1 MSSAGDLTD
10 RTVHPRRLKG
20 GVRIPVPAWPWR
32 LVAILQ
38 SYLARKGG
46 EMDRST
52 RTATRSGVDGPMA
65 ANDSVAAAPAA
76 GMGQGGLFADGD
88 DVNQRLARLARAIEG
103 EIIPRLM
110 LAHREAHACDES
122 AEPCAVVAPGDVEAF
137 TGIVLGSDDDE
148 ALAAVESHL
157 ARGVP
162 VETVFVELLAPTAHR
177 LGEMWTQDRCDF
189 TDVTLGLGRLQ
200 RVLRE
205 VSAGLS
211 PAGGAVDVGEPA
223 EGARRILLLPS
234 PGEQHTFG
242 LVMVAELFRRAG
254 WEVCGGP
261 WEAASD
267 AARLVDSEW
276 FDVVGFSL
284 AAEMHVDA
292 LAECIGVV
300 RQASR
305 NGQVGIMV
313 GGPVFRSRPELA
325 NRVGADLTAVDGR
338 EAPLL
343 ASRFLVA
350 RWRRG

>member
-1 MSSAGDLTD
+1 MSSAGDLSD
-10 RTVHPRRLKG
+10 PTVHPRRLKG
-20 GVRIPVPAWPWR
+20 GVRMAAPAWPWR

-52 RTATRSGVDGPMA
+52 RTATRRDGYGP
-65 ANDSVAAAPAA
+65 VADDGETSMPSA
-76 GMGQGGLFADGD
+76 GRGQSGLFADGD

-110 LAHREAHACDES
+110 LAHREAHACDEG
-122 AEPCAVVAPGDVEAF
+122 AAPCAVLAPDDVEAF
-137 TGIVLGSDDDE
+137 TAIVLERDDDE
-148 ALAAVESHL
+148 ALAVVESHL

-177 LGEMWTQDRCDF
+177 LGELWTQDRCDF

-205 VSAGLS
+205 VSAGLA

-254 WEVCGGP
+254 WDVSGGP
-261 WEAASD
+261 WEAAAD

-292 LAECIGVV
+292 LAECIDTV
-300 RQASR
+300 RRASR

-325 NRVGADLTAVDGR
+325 NQLGADLTAVDGR

-343 ASRFLVA
+343 ASRLLVS

>member
-20 GVRIPVPAWPWR
+20 GLRIPVPAWPAR
-32 LVAILQ
+32 LAAILQ

-46 EMDRST
+46 QMHRST
-52 RTATRSGVDGPMA
+52 HMATRSGVDGPTA
-65 ANDSVAAAPAA
+65 ANDGVAAAPAA
-76 GMGQGGLFADGD
+76 GRGQEGLFADGD
-88 DVNQRLARLARAIEG
+88 DADQRLARLARAIEG

-110 LAHREAHACDES
+110 LAHRDAHACDEG
-122 AEPCAVVAPGDVEAF
+122 AEPCAVLAAQDVEAF
-137 TGIVLGSDDDE
+137 TAIVLDSEDDE
-148 ALAAVESHL
+148 ALAAVEAHL

-177 LGEMWTQDRCDF
+177 LGELWTQDRCDF

-205 VSAGLS
+205 VSAGLA
-211 PAGGAVDVGEPA
+211 PAGGTVNVGEPA
-223 EGARRILLLPS
+223 GGARRILLLPS

-254 WEVCGGP
+254 WEVSGGP
-261 WEAASD
+261 WEAAAD
-267 AARLVDSEW
+267 AARLVESEW

-284 AAEMHVDA
+284 AAEMHVEA
-292 LAECIGVV
+292 LAECIGGV

-325 NRVGADLTAVDGR
+325 QRVGADLTAVDGR
-338 EAPLL
+338 EAPRL

>member
-1 MSSAGDLTD
+1 MNSAGDLTD

-20 GVRIPVPAWPWR
+20 GVRIPVPARPWR
-32 LVAILQ
+32 LVAILE

-46 EMDRST
+46 SMDRST
-52 RTATRSGVDGPMA
+52 RTATGSNAFGPAGADGTL
-65 ANDSVAAAPAA
+65 AAAPTA
-76 GMGQGGLFADGD
+76 GTGQSGLIAEGD
-88 DVNQRLARLARAIEG
+88 DVNERLARLARAIEG

-110 LAHREAHACDES
+110 LAHREAHACDER
-122 AEPCAVVAPGDVEAF
+122 AVPCAVLAPDDVEAF
-137 TGIVLGSDDDE
+137 TAIVLDADDDE
-148 ALAAVESHL
+148 ALAAVEAHL

-177 LGEMWTQDRCDF
+177 LGELWTQDRCDF

-205 VSAGLS
+205 VSAGLA
-211 PAGGAVDVGEPA
+211 PAGGTVDVGEPA
-223 EGARRILLLPS
+223 EAARRILLLPS

-254 WEVCGGP
+254 WDVSGGP
-261 WEAASD
+261 WESAAD
-267 AARLVDSEW
+267 AARLVDGEW

-284 AAEMHVDA
+284 AAEMHADA
-292 LAECIGVV
+292 LAACIAVV

-305 NGQVGIMV
+305 NAQVGIMV
-313 GGPVFRSRPELA
+313 GGPIFRSRPELA
-325 NRVGADLTAVDGR
+325 SRLGADLMAVDGR

-343 ASRFLVA
+343 ASRFLLG